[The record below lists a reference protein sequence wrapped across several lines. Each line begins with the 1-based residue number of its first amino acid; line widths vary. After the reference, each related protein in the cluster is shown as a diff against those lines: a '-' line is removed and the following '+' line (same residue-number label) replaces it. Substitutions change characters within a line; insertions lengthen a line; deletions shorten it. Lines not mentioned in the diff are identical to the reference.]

1 MDKDAAR
8 RHFINELWQRYE
20 QLQQWAEEN
29 WPDKEHPLSSADF
42 VETRKE
48 LLGLRNPA
56 QAPGRPAARGDAQ
69 GDAREPEQ
77 GGAQYIDV
85 NPTPWP

>member
-1 MDKDAAR
+1 MDKETAR
-8 RHFINELWQRYE
+8 RQFVNELWQRCE

-56 QAPGRPAARGDAQ
+56 QAPGRPASDGAQ

>member
-1 MDKDAAR
+1 MDKEAAR
-8 RHFINELWQRYE
+8 RQFVNELWQRYE
-20 QLQQWAEEN
+20 QLQQWAEES
-29 WPDKEHPLSSADF
+29 WPDREHPLSSADF

-56 QAPGRPAARGDAQ
+56 QAPGRPASSAAQ

-77 GGAQYIDV
+77 GGAQYVDV

>member
-1 MDKDAAR
+1 MDKEAAR
-8 RHFINELWQRYE
+8 RQFVNELWQRYE

-29 WPDKEHPLSSADF
+29 WPDRENPLSSADF

-56 QAPGRPAARGDAQ
+56 QAPGRTASSAQ

-77 GGAQYIDV
+77 GGAQYVDV

>member
-1 MDKDAAR
+1 MDKETAR
-8 RHFINELWQRYE
+8 RQFVNELWQRYE
-20 QLQQWAEEN
+20 QLQRWAEEN

-56 QAPGRPAARGDAQ
+56 QAPGQRSPGEAQ

>member
-1 MDKDAAR
+1 MDQEAAR
-8 RHFINELWQRYE
+8 RQFVNELWQRYE
-20 QLQQWAEEN
+20 QLQQWAEQN

-56 QAPGRPAARGDAQ
+56 QAPGGPASAGVQ

>member
-1 MDKDAAR
+1 MDKEIAR
-8 RHFINELWQRYE
+8 RQFVNELWQRYE
-20 QLQQWAEEN
+20 ELQRWAEEN
-29 WPDKEHPLSSADF
+29 WPDKENPLSSADF

-56 QAPGRPAARGDAQ
+56 QAPGRPASASAG

>member
-1 MDKDAAR
+1 MDKETAR
-8 RHFINELWQRYE
+8 RQFVSELWQRYE
-20 QLQQWAEEN
+20 ELQRWAEEN

-56 QAPGRPAARGDAQ
+56 QAPGRPASAGAS